1 MCKVSTR
8 PPVAHALHSGRRALF
23 NPLWCQKPRLRR
35 NSDQSATHVYAARVL
50 AALPPRY
57 HLLAHASTSLS
68 RRYPHLL
75 LSALSTSLRNPPS
88 ALSTY
93 YHHSALSTSLRTIYL
108 LPLSALSTSLR
119 AIHLTGSL
127 TPTLTPTLTLA
138 NHSDHPLHSAV
149 ANTAQASPPRLAR
162 KSQRDRCNLQPRAPR
177 RDPWRRR
184 RRCAQLP
191 PSRRRRRRRQCNI

>member
-1 MCKVSTR
+1 MTTTPGRKAHPVCSVWPAVGFSTPDVKWSCVSVCGMCKVSTR

-93 YHHSALSTSLRTIYL
+93 YPHSALSTSLRTIYL

-127 TPTLTPTLTLA
+127 VNLPTSLA
-138 NHSDHPLHSAV
+138 P
-149 ANTAQASPPRLAR
+149 
-162 KSQRDRCNLQPRAPR
+162 
-177 RDPWRRR
+177 
-184 RRCAQLP
+184 
-191 PSRRRRRRRQCNI
+191 